1 MKGLSGKQEQIIR
14 FIKTFCRE
22 NRYPPTIREIQEQ
35 CKITSTSV
43 VDYNLKALEEKG
55 YLRRN
60 RKISR
65 GLELT
70 ALAGM
75 EPERGNLIAVPLVGQ
90 IAAGD
95 PIPVPDDLAAGEFAD
110 TVDISS
116 TLIDERGD
124 GLFALRVRG
133 YSMVDALINDG
144 DFVIL
149 RHANTCENGDTVAV
163 WLKTERE
170 TTLKRFYQEG
180 DRIRLQP
187 ANVTMDPIYCDPAN
201 VEVQG
206 KLVGVVRALN

>member
-1 MKGLSGKQEQIIR
+1 MKGLSGKQEQILHFIR
-14 FIKTFCRE
+14 TFCRD

-65 GLELT
+65 GIELT
-70 ALAGM
+70 ALAGL
-75 EPERGNLIAVPLVGQ
+75 EPERANLVSIPLVGQ

-95 PIPVPDDLAAGEFAD
+95 PIPVPDDLAGGEFAD
-110 TVDISS
+110 TVEMSAA
-116 TLIDERGD
+116 LIDGRSD

-144 DFVIL
+144 DIVVL
-149 RHANTCENGDTVAV
+149 RHAETAVNGETVAV
-163 WLKTERE
+163 WLRAERE
-170 TTLKRFYQEG
+170 TTLKRFYHEG
-180 DRIRLQP
+180 SRVRLQP
-187 ANVTMDPIYCDPAN
+187 ANVTMAPLYCDPAN
-201 VEVQG
+201 VAVQG
-206 KLVGVVRALN
+206 KLVGVLRHVG